1 MTWPLLAFA
10 VFYVAG
16 LLVLYWLFDVAGR
29 AGRKADIPL
38 RAARRRARF
47 C

>member
-16 LLVLYWLFDVAGR
+16 LLALYWLFDVAGR

-38 RAARRRARF
+38 RARRRATS
-47 C
+47 

>member
-10 VFYVAG
+10 GFYVAG